1 MAPCFLDPKE
11 EDADVGSAR
20 SGEKK
25 SVVLQQ
31 HGEVQLQHGRVSF
44 RQARARRR
52 LDDHIHVWS
61 RCSLVAFVPRCVL
74 GQTYLCSGSYLS
86 LCPGRTWSCILCPG
100 LVLVYL
106 PAP

>member
-31 HGEVQLQHGRVSF
+31 HGEVQLQQGRVSF
-44 RQARARRR
+44 RQAHARRR
-52 LDDHIHVWS
+52 RDDHIHVWS

-74 GQTYLCSGSYLS
+74 GLFLS

-100 LVLVYL
+100 LVLVSP